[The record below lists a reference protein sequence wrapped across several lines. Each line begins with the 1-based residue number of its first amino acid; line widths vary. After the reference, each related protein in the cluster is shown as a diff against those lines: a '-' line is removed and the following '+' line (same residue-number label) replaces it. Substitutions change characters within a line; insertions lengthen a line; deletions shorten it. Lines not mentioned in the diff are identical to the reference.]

1 MKFLLYCFEWLSGLN
16 INYHKSEVVTFGVDN
31 ETKVRIANMM
41 NCQIGSLPIKY
52 FGFPISDKRLA
63 CGAFKSIIDKM
74 RNTLQP
80 WRGGGGE
87 IILTNSYFWSMPNY
101 MMSMFQLYGEVHQQM
116 DAIRS
121 KFFWGS
127 DGGKCTT

>member
-1 MKFLLYCFEWLSGLN
+1 LGEGVRQSVINMKFLLYCFEWLSGLN

-80 WRGGGGE
+80 WRGGG
-87 IILTNSYFWSMPNY
+87 TNFN
-101 MMSMFQLYGEVHQQM
+101 QL
-116 DAIRS
+116 
-121 KFFWGS
+121 FFEEHAKLHDEYVSTIWG
-127 DGGKCTT
+127 GTPTNGCY